1 MYLYRLFAQISINIG
16 LNKLLLIESTF
27 LNLNF
32 EELVVKGKIN
42 ELLHKLYASQSVY
55 IKGVLLYTYYYI
67 TISFNSAVMLEFLY
81 LNLTLVLISE
91 KSCIPNKSIKNYLL
105 SFGKYE
111 YHVKNDWKNKNRNW
125 IRLSNRKL
133 PL

>member
-16 LNKLLLIESTF
+16 LNKLSLIESTF

-67 TISFNSAVMLEFLY
+67 KISFNSAVMLEFLY

-105 SFGKYE
+105 SFGKY
-111 YHVKNDWKNKNRNW
+111 YHVKND
-125 IRLSNRKL
+125 
-133 PL
+133 